1 MTAYILRRTLYAI
14 PIILGVNV
22 ITFIVFFFV
31 NNPDEVARSSLGR
44 KHATLEAIERWKR
57 ERNYHLPYFY
67 NDGWQKEGAT
77 EIPASGWIHLP
88 ALPAGEARL
97 TVEVPGGTG
106 FAKVTLVCSPE
117 GSIAPGSWAGTPESP
132 PETPEGFSPAATAS
146 LILSKRKET
155 LTFTVIHPKGAE
167 LRLYV
172 ELPKDQARLIVRA
185 QRFEELG
192 PLSRFTQT
200 LFVQKSLKFLIFDFG
215 KSDRNDRSITGEVK
229 ERVGPSLS
237 ITVPMFLLALLVE
250 ITIALFVAYV
260 RGTYA
265 DFWTVI
271 ACIALMSISIMFY
284 VIFGQW
290 FMGKTLRLLPVSGFD
305 DGAYSAKFVLMPVLL
320 GLASGLGV
328 GVRLYRTFFL
338 EEINRDYVRTAR
350 MKGIPDARVLT
361 THVLKNAMLP
371 IMTGAIV
378 SIPFLLMGTLIL
390 ESFFAVPGMGSYTIE
405 AIARQDFPIVQ
416 AMTFLGSLLYIVAL
430 LLTDIAYTLVD
441 PRVRLQ

>member
-1 MTAYILRRTLYAI
+1 MIAYILRRTLYAV

-31 NNPDEVARSSLGR
+31 NDPDNVARTSIGR
-44 KHATLEAIERWKR
+44 KHATLEAIEKWKR

-67 NDGWQKEGAT
+67 NDGWQQEAAL
-77 EIPASGWIHLP
+77 EVPASGWIKLP
-88 ALPAGEARL
+88 STPAGDVRISIEMPHGAGAARL
-97 TVEVPGGTG
+97 TLACNPAGSILPGEWAGPADVP
-106 FAKVTLVCSPE
+106 AEMPE
-117 GSIAPGSWAGTPESP
+117 GY
-132 PETPEGFSPAATAS
+132 AADATTLLSYGRRTEILELSVTAAQGADLQLHAS
-146 LILSKRKET
+146 L
-155 LTFTVIHPKGAE
+155 PDG
-167 LRLYV
+167 
-172 ELPKDQARLIVRA
+172 LPQLIVRA
-185 QRFEELG
+185 YRREDLG
-192 PLSRFTQT
+192 FAERFTQT
-200 LFVQKSLKFLIFDFG
+200 LFVQKSLKFLLFDFG
-215 KSDRNDRSITGEVK
+215 KSDRNDRSISGEIG
-229 ERVGPSLS
+229 ERIRPSLS
-237 ITVPMFLLALLVE
+237 ITVPMFLLALIVE
-250 ITIALFVAYV
+250 IAIALFVAYV

-265 DFWTVI
+265 DFWTLVG
-271 ACIALMSISIMFY
+271 CIALMSISIMFY

-290 FMGKTLRLLPVSGFD
+290 LMGKTLRLLPVSGFD
-305 DGAYSAKFVLMPVLL
+305 DGVYSAKFVLMPVLL
-320 GLASGLGV
+320 GLAAGLGA

-361 THVLKNAMLP
+361 THVLKNAMIP

-405 AIARQDFPIVQ
+405 AIAREDFPIVQ